1 MISNNSFFKEIPV
14 IDIAPLVGPHDNLK
28 SVRKTA
34 KEIGNACKNIGFFY
48 VKNHQIPQDHLDAV
62 IPVMQEFFNMPEEEK
77 TAEDI
82 AQDYTAMGHSVDLI
96 DAGQP
101 EDVDDDEWVLMR
113 ARNVEHLELMVAK
126 DYWTGEDMTAVNA
139 AIAS

>member
-1 MISNNSFFKEIPV
+1 MPV
-14 IDIAPLVGPHDNLK
+14 
-28 SVRKTA
+28 
-34 KEIGNACKNIGFFY
+34 
-48 VKNHQIPQDHLDAV
+48 
-62 IPVMQEFFNMPEEEK
+62 EEK

-96 DAGQP
+96 NAGQP
-101 EDVDDDEWVLMR
+101 DDVDDDEWVLMR

-126 DYWTGEDMTAVNA
+126 DYWTDEDMTAVNA